1 MLKKLFKKN
10 IRNIN
15 GIYLVIVKCNCAN
28 SSCQVDLFRM
38 ENEARSSRYILT
50 VPSFIISDSGNIKAL
65 KISRNAYN
73 LVIVTRNNINGTTT
87 TLQYFRL

>member
-1 MLKKLFKKN
+1 
-10 IRNIN
+10 
-15 GIYLVIVKCNCAN
+15 
-28 SSCQVDLFRM
+28 M

-73 LVIVTRNNINGTTT
+73 LVIVTRNNINGTAT
-87 TLQYFRL
+87 TLQYFRLSFINNTAIKIAEIQRSYF